1 MYKEDLGQLR
11 KSYDKSSLDLSD
23 VGDDPIGFFKKWFD
37 EASNHSEI
45 EEANAMSLATL
56 GIDDFPKS
64 RVVLLKALT
73 DKGFVFY
80 TNYQSEKGLAI
91 AHHPKVGL
99 SFFWPPLERQ
109 VIIKGLIQKTPS
121 DLSDEYFNSRPKG
134 SQLGAIVSD
143 QSNVI
148 SDRTIIEAKLN
159 ALEIHYKNEEIPRPD
174 NWGGY
179 LVIPKSI
186 EFWQGRPNRLH
197 DRIRCHLRQ
206 TGLWDFC
213 LLYTSPSPRD

>member
-1 MYKEDLGQLR
+1 MDKEDLGQLR

-23 VGDDPIGFFKKWFD
+23 VGDDPIGFFKRWFD

-64 RVVLLKALT
+64 RVVLLKAFT

-143 QSNVI
+143 QSNII
-148 SDRTIIEAKLN
+148 SDRTILEAKLN
-159 ALEIHYKNEEIPRPD
+159 ALEIQYKNEEIPRPD

-206 TGLWDFC
+206 TGLWD
-213 LLYTSPSPRD
+213 LERLAP

>member
-1 MYKEDLGQLR
+1 MDKEDLGQLR

-45 EEANAMSLATL
+45 EEANAMSIATL

-64 RVVLLKALT
+64 RVVLLKAFT

-159 ALEIHYKNEEIPRPD
+159 ALEIQYKNEEIPRPD

-197 DRIRCHLRQ
+197 DRIRCNLRQ
-206 TGLWDFC
+206 TGLWD
-213 LLYTSPSPRD
+213 LERLAP

>member
-1 MYKEDLGQLR
+1 MDKEDLGQLR

-23 VGDDPIGFFKKWFD
+23 VGDDPIGFFKIWFD

-64 RVVLLKALT
+64 RVVLLKAFT

-159 ALEIHYKNEEIPRPD
+159 ALEIQYKNEEIPRPD

-206 TGLWDFC
+206 TGLWD
-213 LLYTSPSPRD
+213 LERLAP

>member
-1 MYKEDLGQLR
+1 MDKEDLGQLR

-23 VGDDPIGFFKKWFD
+23 VGDDPIGFFKRWFD

-64 RVVLLKALT
+64 RVVLLKAFT

-143 QSNVI
+143 QSNII
-148 SDRTIIEAKLN
+148 SDRTILEAKLN
-159 ALEIHYKNEEIPRPD
+159 ALEIQYKNEEIPRPD

-197 DRIRCHLRQ
+197 DRIRCHLSQ
-206 TGLWDFC
+206 TGLWD
-213 LLYTSPSPRD
+213 LERLAP

>member
-1 MYKEDLGQLR
+1 MIKEDLGQLR
-11 KSYDKSSLDLSD
+11 KAYDKSSLDLSD
-23 VGDDPIGFFKKWFD
+23 VGDDPIGFFKRWFD

-91 AHHPKVGL
+91 ARHPKVGL

-159 ALEIHYKNEEIPRPD
+159 ALEIQYKNEEIPRPD

-197 DRIRCHLRQ
+197 DRIHCHLRQ
-206 TGLWDFC
+206 TGLWD
-213 LLYTSPSPRD
+213 LERLAP

>member
-1 MYKEDLGQLR
+1 MDKEDLGQLR

-64 RVVLLKALT
+64 RVVLLKAFT

-148 SDRTIIEAKLN
+148 SDRTILEAKLN
-159 ALEIHYKNEEIPRPD
+159 ALEIQYKNEEIPRPD

-206 TGLWDFC
+206 TGLWD
-213 LLYTSPSPRD
+213 LERLAP

>member
-1 MYKEDLGQLR
+1 MDKEDLGQLR

-23 VGDDPIGFFKKWFD
+23 IDDNPMGFFKKWFD

-91 AHHPKVGL
+91 ARHPKVGL

-109 VIIKGLIQKTPS
+109 VIIKGWIQKTS
-121 DLSDEYFNSRPKG
+121 SVVSNEYFNSRPKG

-159 ALEIHYKNEEIPRPD
+159 ALEIQYENEEIPRPD

-206 TGLWDFC
+206 TGLWD
-213 LLYTSPSPRD
+213 LERLAP

>member
-1 MYKEDLGQLR
+1 MDKEDLGQLR

-45 EEANAMSLATL
+45 EEANAMSLTTL

-64 RVVLLKALT
+64 RVVLLKAFT

-91 AHHPKVGL
+91 ARHPKVGL

-159 ALEIHYKNEEIPRPD
+159 ALEIQYKNEEIPRPD

-206 TGLWDFC
+206 TGLWD
-213 LLYTSPSPRD
+213 LERLAP

>member
-1 MYKEDLGQLR
+1 MDKEDLGQLR

-64 RVVLLKALT
+64 RVVLLKAFT

-148 SDRTIIEAKLN
+148 SDRTILEAKLN
-159 ALEIHYKNEEIPRPD
+159 ALEIQYKNEEIPRPD

-206 TGLWDFC
+206 TGLWV
-213 LLYTSPSPRD
+213 LERLAP

>member
-1 MYKEDLGQLR
+1 MDKEDLGQLR
-11 KSYDKSSLDLSD
+11 KSYDKSSLDFSD

-64 RVVLLKALT
+64 RVVLLKAFT

-159 ALEIHYKNEEIPRPD
+159 ALEIQYKNEEIPRPD

-206 TGLWDFC
+206 TGLWD
-213 LLYTSPSPRD
+213 LERLAP

>member
-1 MYKEDLGQLR
+1 MDKEDLGQLR

-64 RVVLLKALT
+64 RVVLRKAFT

-91 AHHPKVGL
+91 ARHPKVGL

-148 SDRTIIEAKLN
+148 SDRTILEAKLN
-159 ALEIHYKNEEIPRPD
+159 ALEIQYKNEEIPRPD

-206 TGLWDFC
+206 TGLWD
-213 LLYTSPSPRD
+213 LERLAP